1 MDGTV
6 FLRGPRYVLG
16 EEELDHTELPD
27 LAAKADEYGLAP
39 DAGLWGWGSV
49 FRTTRGLDELAVDAG
64 TATLR
69 ATGTSPA
76 DVDALVFC
84 STFVPGRPEG
94 HGTFLRTV
102 LTGIGLGDV
111 PVYGLSLNR
120 CVNLLAGIDVAS
132 SLVAARRYRRILVVT
147 ADRVFD
153 EADRITGYA
162 LFSDGAAGCLITGD
176 GGGDNDDAYEVL
188 GCANAQ
194 ETASLDWSAEISS
207 DLARQVNE
215 SLLGPLAMKVTELD
229 VLLHA
234 NIFLP
239 VLVMKERQ
247 AGFSRDQLNT
257 ANVTRV
263 GHCFAA
269 DPVLN
274 LADLEA
280 AGGVRPGGH
289 YLLASSI
296 PGSRLGVLLRKP
308 AHEKQEAT
316 LHAR

>member
-1 MDGTV
+1 MDSAGV

-27 LAAKADEYGLAP
+27 LEAKAEKFGLAP
-39 DAGLWGWGSV
+39 NASLWGWGSV
-49 FRTTRGLDELAVDAG
+49 FRTTRDLGELAVDAG
-64 TATLR
+64 AATLR
-69 ATGTSPA
+69 ATGTNPA
-76 DVDALVFC
+76 DIDALVFC
-84 STFVPGRPEG
+84 STFVPGKPEG
-94 HGTFLRTV
+94 HGTFVRTV
-102 LTGIGLGDV
+102 LTDLGLGDI

-120 CVNLLAGIDVAS
+120 CVNLLAGIDIACA
-132 SLVAARRYRRILVVT
+132 LVAARRYRRILVVT

-162 LFSDGAAGCLITGD
+162 LFSDGSAGCLITAD
-176 GGGDNDDAYEVL
+176 GAHEDAYEVL

-215 SLLGPLAMKVTELD
+215 SLFGPLDMKVGELD
-229 VLLHA
+229 ALLHA

-239 VLVMKERQ
+239 LLVMKERQ
-247 AGFSRDQLNT
+247 AGFSPDQLHT
-257 ANVTRV
+257 ANVPRV

-274 LADLEA
+274 LADREEA
-280 AGGVRPGGH
+280 GRIRPGGC

-308 AHEKQEAT
+308 AHDQQDK
-316 LHAR
+316 R